1 MKLSR
6 WLQKDYGKTIFF
18 EGNSLLLEITCQI
31 LKHLLRQKECV
42 RNAFFFGRKYDLFL
56 EEGVLATLFALN

>member
-1 MKLSR
+1 MEKQSFLKAT
-6 WLQKDYGKTIFF
+6 L
-18 EGNSLLLEITCQI
+18 LLLEITCQI

>member
-1 MKLSR
+1 MEKQSFLKAT
-6 WLQKDYGKTIFF
+6 L
-18 EGNSLLLEITCQI
+18 LLLEITCQI

-56 EEGVLATLFALN
+56 EEGVLATLYALN